1 MLLTVF
7 FSEMTSIFGLDN
19 KEAVRINVKVN
30 YKTKQN
36 KKKDIKE
43 IFLSEIHVPIIHSE
57 SMVFML

>member
-30 YKTKQN
+30 YKTKQKQN

-43 IFLSEIHVPIIHSE
+43 IFLTEIHVPY
-57 SMVFML
+57 FNLL